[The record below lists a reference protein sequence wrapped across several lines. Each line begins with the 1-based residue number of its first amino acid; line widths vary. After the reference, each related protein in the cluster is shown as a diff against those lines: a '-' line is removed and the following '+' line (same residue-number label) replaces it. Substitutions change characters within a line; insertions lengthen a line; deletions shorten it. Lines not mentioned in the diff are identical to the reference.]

1 MAPPRAAPNRKYTAL
16 YDAASACSS
25 TPLTPQWAGGVLRA
39 LTSASWTDP
48 TFLEELADSRLIL
61 SICQVSMSRVAAK
74 PTKSWLLPLRSCTSR
89 CVLTR
94 LNPFTLRSC
103 TRL

>member
-1 MAPPRAAPNRKYTAL
+1 MAPLRAAPNRKYNAL
-16 YDAASACSS
+16 YDAAAACSS

-61 SICQVSMSRVAAK
+61 NICQVSMSQVPQK
-74 PTKSWLLPLRSCTSR
+74 PTRSWLRPLRSCTSR

-94 LNPFTLRSC
+94 ANPYVRSC
-103 TRL
+103 TRP